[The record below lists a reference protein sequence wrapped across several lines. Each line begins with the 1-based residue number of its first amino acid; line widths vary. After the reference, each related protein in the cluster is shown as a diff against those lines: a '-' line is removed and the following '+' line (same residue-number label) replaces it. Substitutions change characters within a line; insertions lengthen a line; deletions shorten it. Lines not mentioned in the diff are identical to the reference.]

1 MKLTILTQELKKGLN
16 YTERLTGR
24 NLTLPILNNVLL
36 EATTNFL
43 KISSTDLETGI
54 EWWGLCKTESEG
66 KITIPAKILT
76 QVINNISDEK
86 IEIEDKNDTLFI
98 KTKSFKTQIKGYTS
112 DDFPIIPQFSK
123 EECIEISA
131 QELKESL
138 VDVVDIASL
147 SQIRPEI
154 SGIYFVFK
162 KDSVNLVATDS
173 FRLVERTVKSNN
185 YKNSFNEEVKF
196 ILSQKTTKEVINVIQ
211 ENTGLVKIYYS
222 ESQILFETTLNEV
235 DHPEIDLI
243 SRQIEG
249 NYPAYKEI
257 IPKEY
262 KTRIIVPKDELVKQI
277 KLAGLFAG
285 KINEVKFK
293 NDDKNLEILSQD
305 IELGENSSILEAKIE
320 GETTEIS
327 FNYKFIL
334 DGVNRVKTKN
344 VLLELQGP
352 SGAGVIKAEEGI
364 DYIYVVMPI
373 KR

>member
-1 MKLTILTQELKKGLN
+1 MKLTILTHELKKGLN
-16 YTERLTGR
+16 YTERLTGK
-24 NLTLPILNNVLL
+24 NLTLPILNNVLI
-36 EATTNFL
+36 EALPNFL

-54 EWWGLCKTESEG
+54 EWWGLCKTEEEG
-66 KITIPAKILT
+66 KITVPAKILT

-86 IEIEDKNDTLFI
+86 IEIENKNDTLFI
-98 KTKSFKTQIKGYTS
+98 KTKTFKTQIKGYTS

-123 EECIEISA
+123 EDFIEINA
-131 QELKESL
+131 QELKDGL
-138 VDVVDIASL
+138 VDVVDIASV

-162 KDSVNLVATDS
+162 KDLVNLVATDS
-173 FRLVERTVKSNN
+173 FRLVERTLQSSN
-185 YKNSFNEEVKF
+185 YKNSFNDEIKF
-196 ILSQKTTKEVINVIQ
+196 ILSQKTTKEVINILQ
-211 ENTGLVKIYYS
+211 ENTGSVKIYYS
-222 ESQILFETTLNEV
+222 ESQILFETNLNEV
-235 DHPEIDLI
+235 DHPEINLI

-262 KTRIIVPKDELVKQI
+262 KTRIIVDKDFLTKQI

-285 KINEVKFK
+285 KINEIKIK

-305 IELGENSSILEAKIE
+305 LELGENSSILEAKIE
-320 GETTEIS
+320 GEPVEIS

-334 DGVNRVKTKN
+334 DGVSRVKTKN
-344 VLLELQGP
+344 AILELQGA
-352 SGAGVIKAEEGI
+352 SGAGVIKAEEGV

-373 KR
+373 KI

>member
-16 YTERLTGR
+16 YTERLTGK
-24 NLTLPILNNVLL
+24 NLTLPILNNVLI
-36 EATTNFL
+36 EALPNFL

-54 EWWGLCKTESEG
+54 EWWGLCKTEQEG

-86 IEIEDKNDTLFI
+86 IEIEDRNDTLFI
-98 KTKSFKTQIKGYTS
+98 RTKTFKTQIKGFTA

-123 EECIEISA
+123 EDFIEISA
-131 QELKESL
+131 EKLRDGL
-138 VDVVDIASL
+138 ADVVDIASM

-154 SGIYFVFK
+154 SGIYFIFK

-173 FRLVERTVKSNN
+173 FRLIERTVKSNN
-185 YKNSFNEEVKF
+185 YKNSFNEDIKF
-196 ILSQKTTKEVINVIQ
+196 ILSQKTTKEIINILQ
-211 ENTGLVKIYYS
+211 ENNGTVRVYYS
-222 ESQILFETTLNEV
+222 ETQILFETSLNEIE
-235 DHPEIDLI
+235 HPEINLI

-262 KTRIIVPKDELVKQI
+262 KTRIIVEKDLLIKQI

-285 KINEVKFK
+285 KTNEIKIK

-305 IELGENSSILEAKIE
+305 LDLGENSSILEAKTE
-320 GETTEIS
+320 GDNTEIS

-334 DGVNRVKTKN
+334 DGITRVKTKN
-344 VLLELQGP
+344 AIIELQGA
-352 SGAGVIKAEEGI
+352 SGAGAIKEEEGI
-364 DYIYVVMPI
+364 DYVYVVMPI

>member
-1 MKLTILTQELKKGLN
+1 MKLTILTHELKKGLN
-16 YTERLTGR
+16 YTERLTGK
-24 NLTLPILNNVLL
+24 NLTLPILNNVLI
-36 EATTNFL
+36 EALPNFL

-54 EWWGLCKTESEG
+54 EWWGLCKTEEEG
-66 KITIPAKILT
+66 KITVPAKILT

-86 IEIEDKNDTLFI
+86 IEIENKNDTLFI
-98 KTKSFKTQIKGYTS
+98 KTKTFKTQIKGYTS

-123 EECIEISA
+123 EDFIEINA
-131 QELKESL
+131 QELKDGL
-138 VDVVDIASL
+138 VDVVDIASV

-162 KDSVNLVATDS
+162 KDLVNLVATDS
-173 FRLVERTVKSNN
+173 FRLVERTLQSSN
-185 YKNSFNEEVKF
+185 YKNSFNDEIKF
-196 ILSQKTTKEVINVIQ
+196 ILSQKTTKEVINILQ
-211 ENTGLVKIYYS
+211 ENTGSVKIYYS
-222 ESQILFETTLNEV
+222 ESQILFETNLNEV
-235 DHPEIDLI
+235 DHPEINLI

-262 KTRIIVPKDELVKQI
+262 KTRIIVDKDFLTKQI

-285 KINEVKFK
+285 KINEIKIK

-305 IELGENSSILEAKIE
+305 LELGENSSILEAKIE
-320 GETTEIS
+320 GEPVEIS

-334 DGVNRVKTKN
+334 DGVSRVKTKN
-344 VLLELQGP
+344 AILELQGA
-352 SGAGVIKAEEGI
+352 SGAGVIKAEEGT

-373 KR
+373 KI

>member
-1 MKLTILTQELKKGLN
+1 MKLTILTQELKKGLS

-24 NLTLPILNNVLL
+24 NLTLPILNNVLI
-36 EATTNFL
+36 EALPNFL
-43 KISSTDLETGI
+43 KISSTDLETGV
-54 EWWGLCKTESEG
+54 EWWGLCKTEEEG
-66 KITIPAKILT
+66 RITIPAKILA
-76 QVINNISDEK
+76 QVVNNISDEK

-98 KTKSFKTQIKGYTS
+98 KTKTFKTQIKGYTA

-123 EECIEISA
+123 EDCIEVSA
-131 QELKESL
+131 QELKDGL

-162 KDSVNLVATDS
+162 KDLVNLVATDS
-173 FRLVERTVKSNN
+173 FRLVERTIKSNN
-185 YKNSFNEEVKF
+185 YKNSFSEDIKF
-196 ILSQKTTKEVINVIQ
+196 ILSQKTTKEVINILQ

-222 ESQILFETTLNEV
+222 ESQILFETCLSEIE
-235 DHPEIDLI
+235 HPEINLI

-262 KTRIIVPKDELVKQI
+262 KTRIIVEKDKLVKQI

-285 KINEVKFK
+285 KINEIKIK

-305 IELGENSSILEAKIE
+305 LELGENNSTLEVKIE
-320 GETTEIS
+320 GDNTEIS
-327 FNYKFIL
+327 FNYKFVL
-334 DGVNRVKTKN
+334 DGINRVKTKN
-344 VLLELQGP
+344 VILELQGS
-352 SGAGVIKAEEGI
+352 SGAGVVKAEEAM

>member
-1 MKLTILTQELKKGLN
+1 MKLTILTHELKKGLN
-16 YTERLTGR
+16 YTERLTGK
-24 NLTLPILNNVLL
+24 NLTLPILNNVLI
-36 EATTNFL
+36 EALPNFL

-54 EWWGLCKTESEG
+54 EWWGLCKTEEEG

-86 IEIEDKNDTLFI
+86 IEIENKNDTLFI
-98 KTKSFKTQIKGYTS
+98 KTKTFKTQIKGYTS

-123 EECIEISA
+123 EDFIEINA
-131 QELKESL
+131 QELKDGL
-138 VDVVDIASL
+138 IDVVDIASV

-162 KDSVNLVATDS
+162 KDLVNLVATDS
-173 FRLVERTVKSNN
+173 FRLVERTLQSSN
-185 YKNSFNEEVKF
+185 YKNSFNDEIKF
-196 ILSQKTTKEVINVIQ
+196 ILSQKTTKEVINILQ
-211 ENTGLVKIYYS
+211 ENTGTVKIYYS
-222 ESQILFETTLNEV
+222 ESQILFETNLNEV
-235 DHPEIDLI
+235 DHPEINLI

-262 KTRIIVPKDELVKQI
+262 KTRIIVDKDFLTKQI

-285 KINEVKFK
+285 KINEIKIK

-305 IELGENSSILEAKIE
+305 LELGENSSILEAKIE
-320 GETTEIS
+320 GEPVEIS

-334 DGVNRVKTKN
+334 DGVSRVKTKN
-344 VLLELQGP
+344 AILELQGA
-352 SGAGVIKAEEGI
+352 SGAGVIKAEEGV

-373 KR
+373 KI

>member
-1 MKLTILTQELKKGLN
+1 MKLTILTHELKKGLN
-16 YTERLTGR
+16 YTERLTGK
-24 NLTLPILNNVLL
+24 NLTLPILNNVLI
-36 EATTNFL
+36 EALPNFL

-54 EWWGLCKTESEG
+54 EWWGLCKTEEEG

-86 IEIEDKNDTLFI
+86 IEIENKNDTLFI
-98 KTKSFKTQIKGYTS
+98 KTKTFKTQIKGYTS

-123 EECIEISA
+123 EDFIEINA
-131 QELKESL
+131 QELKDGL
-138 VDVVDIASL
+138 IDVVDIASV

-162 KDSVNLVATDS
+162 KDLVNLVATDS
-173 FRLVERTVKSNN
+173 FRLVERTLQSNS
-185 YKNSFNEEVKF
+185 YKNSFNDEIKF
-196 ILSQKTTKEVINVIQ
+196 ILSQKTTKEVINILQ
-211 ENTGLVKIYYS
+211 ENTGTVKIYYS
-222 ESQILFETTLNEV
+222 ESQILFETNLNEV
-235 DHPEIDLI
+235 DHPEINLI

-262 KTRIIVPKDELVKQI
+262 KTRIIVDKDFLTKQI

-285 KINEVKFK
+285 KINEIKIK

-305 IELGENSSILEAKIE
+305 LELGENSSILEAKIE
-320 GETTEIS
+320 GEPVEIS

-334 DGVNRVKTKN
+334 DGVSRVKTKN
-344 VLLELQGP
+344 VILELQGA
-352 SGAGVIKAEEGI
+352 SGAGVIKAEEGT

-373 KR
+373 KI

>member
-1 MKLTILTQELKKGLN
+1 MKLTILTHELKKGLN
-16 YTERLTGR
+16 YTERLTGK
-24 NLTLPILNNVLL
+24 NLTLPILNNVLI
-36 EATTNFL
+36 EALPNFL

-54 EWWGLCKTESEG
+54 EWWGLCKTEEEG
-66 KITIPAKILT
+66 KITVPAKILT

-86 IEIEDKNDTLFI
+86 IEIENKNDTLFI
-98 KTKSFKTQIKGYTS
+98 KTKTFKTQIKGYTS

-123 EECIEISA
+123 EDFIEINA
-131 QELKESL
+131 QELKDGL
-138 VDVVDIASL
+138 VDVVDIASV

-162 KDSVNLVATDS
+162 KDLVNLVATDS
-173 FRLVERTVKSNN
+173 FRLVERTLQSSN
-185 YKNSFNEEVKF
+185 YKNSFNDEIKF
-196 ILSQKTTKEVINVIQ
+196 ILSQKTTKEVINILQ
-211 ENTGLVKIYYS
+211 ENTGSVKIYYS
-222 ESQILFETTLNEV
+222 ESQILFETNLNEV
-235 DHPEIDLI
+235 DHPEINLI

-262 KTRIIVPKDELVKQI
+262 KTRIIADKDFLIKQI

-285 KINEVKFK
+285 KINEIKIK

-305 IELGENSSILEAKIE
+305 LELGENSSILEAKIE
-320 GETTEIS
+320 GEPVEIS

-334 DGVNRVKTKN
+334 DGVSRVKTKN
-344 VLLELQGP
+344 AILELQGA
-352 SGAGVIKAEEGI
+352 SGAGVIKAEEGT

-373 KR
+373 KI

>member
-16 YTERLTGR
+16 HTERLTGK
-24 NLTLPILNNVLL
+24 NLTLPILNNVLI
-36 EATTNFL
+36 EALPNFL

-54 EWWGLCKTESEG
+54 EWWGLCKTEEEG
-66 KITIPAKILT
+66 KITVPAKILT

-86 IEIEDKNDTLFI
+86 IEIENKNDTLFI
-98 KTKSFKTQIKGYTS
+98 KTKTFKTQIKGYTS

-123 EECIEISA
+123 EDFIEINA
-131 QELKESL
+131 QELKDGL
-138 VDVVDIASL
+138 IDVVDIASM

-162 KDSVNLVATDS
+162 KDLVNLVATDS
-173 FRLVERTVKSNN
+173 FRLVERTLQSSN
-185 YKNSFNEEVKF
+185 YKNSFNDEIKF
-196 ILSQKTTKEVINVIQ
+196 ILSQKTTKEVINILQ
-211 ENTGLVKIYYS
+211 ENTGSVKIYYS
-222 ESQILFETTLNEV
+222 ESQILFETNLNEV
-235 DHPEIDLI
+235 DHPEINLI

-262 KTRIIVPKDELVKQI
+262 KTRIIVDKDFLIKQI

-285 KINEVKFK
+285 KINEIKIK

-305 IELGENSSILEAKIE
+305 LELGENSSILEAKID
-320 GETTEIS
+320 GEPVEIS

-334 DGVNRVKTKN
+334 DGVSRVKTKN
-344 VLLELQGP
+344 VILELQGA
-352 SGAGVIKAEEGI
+352 SGAGVIKAEEGT

-373 KR
+373 KI

>member
-1 MKLTILTQELKKGLN
+1 MKLTILTHELKKGLN
-16 YTERLTGR
+16 YTERLTGK
-24 NLTLPILNNVLL
+24 NLTLPILNNVLI
-36 EATTNFL
+36 EALPNFL

-54 EWWGLCKTESEG
+54 EWWGLCKTEEEG

-86 IEIEDKNDTLFI
+86 IEIENKNDTLFI
-98 KTKSFKTQIKGYTS
+98 KTKTFRTQIKGYTS

-123 EECIEISA
+123 EDFIEISA
-131 QELKESL
+131 QELKEGL
-138 VDVVDIASL
+138 ADVVDIAST

-162 KDSVNLVATDS
+162 KDVVNLVATDS
-173 FRLVERTVKSNN
+173 FRLVERTIKSNN
-185 YKNSFNEEVKF
+185 YKNSFTDDIKF
-196 ILSQKTTKEVINVIQ
+196 ILSQKTTKEVINILQ
-211 ENTGLVKIYYS
+211 ENIGSVKIYYS
-222 ESQILFETTLNEV
+222 ESQILFETSLNEV
-235 DHPEIDLI
+235 DHPEINLI

-262 KTRIIVPKDELVKQI
+262 KTRIIIDKESLVKQI

-285 KINEVKFK
+285 KINEIKIK
-293 NDDKNLEILSQD
+293 NDKRCLEILSRD
-305 IELGENSSILEAKIE
+305 LDLGENSSTLEAVID
-320 GETTEIS
+320 GEDTEIS
-327 FNYKFIL
+327 FNYKFVL
-334 DGVNRVKTKN
+334 DGINRVKTKN
-344 VLLELQGP
+344 AILELQGN
-352 SGAGVIKAEEGI
+352 SGAGVIRDEEGI

>member
-1 MKLTILTQELKKGLN
+1 MKLTILTHELKKGLN
-16 YTERLTGR
+16 YTERLTGK
-24 NLTLPILNNVLL
+24 NLTLPILNNVLI
-36 EATTNFL
+36 EALPNFL

-54 EWWGLCKTESEG
+54 EWWGLCKTEEEG
-66 KITIPAKILT
+66 KITVPAKILT

-86 IEIEDKNDTLFI
+86 IEIENKNDTLFI
-98 KTKSFKTQIKGYTS
+98 KTKTFKTQIKGYTS

-123 EECIEISA
+123 EDFIEINA
-131 QELKESL
+131 QELKDGL
-138 VDVVDIASL
+138 IDVVDIASM

-173 FRLVERTVKSNN
+173 FRLIERTIKSGN
-185 YKNSFNEEVKF
+185 YKNSFNDEIKF
-196 ILSQKTTKEVINVIQ
+196 ILSQRTTKELINVIQ
-211 ENTGLVKIYYS
+211 ENLGTVKIYYS
-222 ESQILFETTLNEV
+222 ESQILFETNLNEV
-235 DHPEIDLI
+235 DHPEINLI

-262 KTRIIVPKDELVKQI
+262 KTRIIVDKDFLTKQI

-285 KINEVKFK
+285 KINEIKIK

-305 IELGENSSILEAKIE
+305 LELGENSSILEAKIE
-320 GETTEIS
+320 GEPVEIS

-334 DGVNRVKTKN
+334 DGVSRVKTKN
-344 VLLELQGP
+344 AILELQGA
-352 SGAGVIKAEEGI
+352 SGAGVIKAEEGT

-373 KR
+373 KI

>member
-1 MKLTILTQELKKGLN
+1 MKLTILTQELKKGLS

-24 NLTLPILNNVLL
+24 NLTLPILNNVLI
-36 EATTNFL
+36 EALPNFL

-54 EWWGLCKTESEG
+54 EWWGLCKTEEEG
-66 KITIPAKILT
+66 RITIPAKILS
-76 QVINNISDEK
+76 QVVNNISDEK

-98 KTKSFKTQIKGYTS
+98 KTKTFKTQIKGYTA

-123 EECIEISA
+123 EDCIEVSA
-131 QELKESL
+131 QELKDGL

-162 KDSVNLVATDS
+162 KDLVNLVATDS
-173 FRLVERTVKSNN
+173 FRLVERTIKSNN
-185 YKNSFNEEVKF
+185 YKNSFSEDIKF
-196 ILSQKTTKEVINVIQ
+196 ILSQKTTKEVINILQ

-222 ESQILFETTLNEV
+222 ESQILFETCLSEIE
-235 DHPEIDLI
+235 HPEINLI

-262 KTRIIVPKDELVKQI
+262 KTRIIVEKDRLVKQI

-285 KINEVKFK
+285 KINEMKIK

-305 IELGENSSILEAKIE
+305 LELGENSSTLEAKIE
-320 GETTEIS
+320 GDNTEIS
-327 FNYKFIL
+327 FNYKFVL
-334 DGVNRVKTKN
+334 DGINRVKTKN
-344 VLLELQGP
+344 VVLELQGS
-352 SGAGVIKAEEGI
+352 SGAGVIKAEEGM

>member
-1 MKLTILTQELKKGLN
+1 MKLTILTHELKKGLN
-16 YTERLTGR
+16 YTERLTGK
-24 NLTLPILNNVLL
+24 NLTLPILNNVLI
-36 EATTNFL
+36 EALPNFL

-54 EWWGLCKTESEG
+54 EWWGLCKTEEEG

-86 IEIEDKNDTLFI
+86 IEIENKNDTLFI
-98 KTKSFKTQIKGYTS
+98 KTKTFRTQIKGYTS

-123 EECIEISA
+123 EDFIEINA
-131 QELKESL
+131 QELKDGL
-138 VDVVDIASL
+138 IDVVDIASM

-162 KDSVNLVATDS
+162 KDLVNLVATDS
-173 FRLVERTVKSNN
+173 FRLVERTLQSSN
-185 YKNSFNEEVKF
+185 YKNSFNDEIKF
-196 ILSQKTTKEVINVIQ
+196 ILSQKTTKEVINILQ
-211 ENTGLVKIYYS
+211 ENTGSVKIYYS
-222 ESQILFETTLNEV
+222 ESQILFETNLNEV
-235 DHPEIDLI
+235 DHPEINLI

-262 KTRIIVPKDELVKQI
+262 KTRIIVDKDFLIKQI

-285 KINEVKFK
+285 KINEIKIK

-305 IELGENSSILEAKIE
+305 LELGENSSILEAKID
-320 GETTEIS
+320 GEPVEIS

-334 DGVNRVKTKN
+334 DGVSRVKTKN
-344 VLLELQGP
+344 VILELQGA
-352 SGAGVIKAEEGI
+352 SGAGVIKAEEGT

-373 KR
+373 KI

>member
-1 MKLTILTQELKKGLN
+1 MKLTILTHELKKGLN
-16 YTERLTGR
+16 YTERLTGK
-24 NLTLPILNNVLL
+24 NLTLPILNNVLI
-36 EATTNFL
+36 EALPNFL

-54 EWWGLCKTESEG
+54 EWWGLCKTEEEG

-86 IEIEDKNDTLFI
+86 IEIENKNDTLFI
-98 KTKSFKTQIKGYTS
+98 KTKTFKTQIKGYTS

-123 EECIEISA
+123 EDFIEINA
-131 QELKESL
+131 QELKDGL
-138 VDVVDIASL
+138 IDVVDIASM

-162 KDSVNLVATDS
+162 KDLVNLVATDS
-173 FRLVERTVKSNN
+173 FRLVERTLQSNS
-185 YKNSFNEEVKF
+185 YKNSFNDEIKF
-196 ILSQKTTKEVINVIQ
+196 ILSQKTTKEVINILQ
-211 ENTGLVKIYYS
+211 ENTGSVKIYYS
-222 ESQILFETTLNEV
+222 ESQILFETNLNEV
-235 DHPEIDLI
+235 DHPEINLI

-262 KTRIIVPKDELVKQI
+262 KTRIIVDKDFLTKQI

-285 KINEVKFK
+285 KINEIKIK

-305 IELGENSSILEAKIE
+305 LELGENSSILEAKIE
-320 GETTEIS
+320 GEPVEIS

-334 DGVNRVKTKN
+334 DGVSRVKTKN
-344 VLLELQGP
+344 VILELQGA
-352 SGAGVIKAEEGI
+352 SGAGVIKAEEGT

-373 KR
+373 KI

>member
-131 QELKESL
+131 KELKESL

-185 YKNSFNEEVKF
+185 YKNSFNEEIKF

-243 SRQIEG
+243 SR
-249 NYPAYKEI
+249 I
-257 IPKEY
+257 I
-262 KTRIIVPKDELVKQI
+262 RW
-277 KLAGLFAG
+277 
-285 KINEVKFK
+285 K
-293 NDDKNLEILSQD
+293 NQ
-305 IELGENSSILEAKIE
+305 
-320 GETTEIS
+320 
-327 FNYKFIL
+327 
-334 DGVNRVKTKN
+334 
-344 VLLELQGP
+344 
-352 SGAGVIKAEEGI
+352 
-364 DYIYVVMPI
+364 
-373 KR
+373 

>member
-1 MKLTILTQELKKGLN
+1 MKLTILTHELKKGLN
-16 YTERLTGR
+16 YTERLTGK
-24 NLTLPILNNVLL
+24 NLTLPILNNVLI
-36 EATTNFL
+36 EALPNFL

-54 EWWGLCKTESEG
+54 EWWGLCKTEEEG
-66 KITIPAKILT
+66 KITVPAKILT

-86 IEIEDKNDTLFI
+86 IEIENKNDTLFI
-98 KTKSFKTQIKGYTS
+98 KTKTFRTQIKGYTS

-123 EECIEISA
+123 EDFIEINA
-131 QELKESL
+131 QELKDGL
-138 VDVVDIASL
+138 IDVVDIASM

-162 KDSVNLVATDS
+162 KDLVNLVATDS
-173 FRLVERTVKSNN
+173 FRLVERTLQSSN
-185 YKNSFNEEVKF
+185 YKNSFNDEIKF
-196 ILSQKTTKEVINVIQ
+196 ILSQKTTKEVINILQ
-211 ENTGLVKIYYS
+211 ENTGSVKIYYS
-222 ESQILFETTLNEV
+222 ESQILFETNLNEV
-235 DHPEIDLI
+235 DHPEINLI

-262 KTRIIVPKDELVKQI
+262 KTRIIVDKDFLTKQI

-285 KINEVKFK
+285 KINEIKIK

-305 IELGENSSILEAKIE
+305 LELGENSSILEAKIE
-320 GETTEIS
+320 GEPVEIS

-334 DGVNRVKTKN
+334 DGVSRVKTKN
-344 VLLELQGP
+344 AILELQGA
-352 SGAGVIKAEEGI
+352 SGAGVIKAEEGT

-373 KR
+373 KI

>member
-1 MKLTILTQELKKGLN
+1 MKLTILTHELKKGLN
-16 YTERLTGR
+16 YTERLTGK
-24 NLTLPILNNVLL
+24 NLTLPILNNVLI
-36 EATTNFL
+36 EALPNFL

-54 EWWGLCKTESEG
+54 EWWGLCKTEEEG

-86 IEIEDKNDTLFI
+86 IEIENKNDTLFI
-98 KTKSFKTQIKGYTS
+98 KTKTFKTQIKGYTS

-123 EECIEISA
+123 EDFIEINA
-131 QELKESL
+131 QELKDGL
-138 VDVVDIASL
+138 IDVVDIASV

-162 KDSVNLVATDS
+162 KDLVNLVATDS
-173 FRLVERTVKSNN
+173 FRLVERTLQSNS
-185 YKNSFNEEVKF
+185 YKNSFNDEIKF
-196 ILSQKTTKEVINVIQ
+196 ILSQKTTKEVINILQ
-211 ENTGLVKIYYS
+211 ENTGSVKIYYS
-222 ESQILFETTLNEV
+222 ESQILFETNLNEV
-235 DHPEIDLI
+235 DHPEINLI

-262 KTRIIVPKDELVKQI
+262 KTRIIVDKDFLTKQI

-285 KINEVKFK
+285 KINEIKIK

-305 IELGENSSILEAKIE
+305 LELGENSSILEAKIE
-320 GETTEIS
+320 GEPVEIS

-334 DGVNRVKTKN
+334 DGVSRVKTKN
-344 VLLELQGP
+344 VILELQGA
-352 SGAGVIKAEEGI
+352 SGAGVIKAEEGT

-373 KR
+373 KI

>member
-16 YTERLTGR
+16 YTERLTGK
-24 NLTLPILNNVLL
+24 NLTLPILNNVLI
-36 EATTNFL
+36 EALPNFL

-54 EWWGLCKTESEG
+54 EWWGLCKTEEEG
-66 KITIPAKILT
+66 RITIPAKILT

-98 KTKSFKTQIKGYTS
+98 KTKTFKTQIKGFTA

-123 EECIEISA
+123 EDFIEISA
-131 QELKESL
+131 QELKDGL
-138 VDVVDIASL
+138 ADVVDIASM

-162 KDSVNLVATDS
+162 KDAVNLVATDS
-173 FRLVERTVKSNN
+173 FRLIERTVKSNN
-185 YKNSFNEEVKF
+185 YKNSFSDDVKF
-196 ILSQKTTKEVINVIQ
+196 ILSQKTTKEVINILQ
-211 ENTGLVKIYYS
+211 ENIGTVKIYYS
-222 ESQILFETTLNEV
+222 ETQILFETNLNEI
-235 DHPEIDLI
+235 DHPEINLI

-262 KTRIIVPKDELVKQI
+262 KTRIIIDKDLLTKQI

-285 KINEVKFK
+285 KINEIKIK

-305 IELGENSSILEAKIE
+305 LDLGENSSTLEAKIE
-320 GETTEIS
+320 GDNTEIS

-334 DGVNRVKTKN
+334 DGINRVKTKN
-344 VLLELQGP
+344 VMVELQGS
-352 SGAGVIKAEEGI
+352 SGAGVIKEEEGI
-364 DYIYVVMPI
+364 DYVYVVMPI

>member
-185 YKNSFNEEVKF
+185 YKNSFNEEIKF

>member
-1 MKLTILTQELKKGLN
+1 MKLTILTHELKKGLN
-16 YTERLTGR
+16 YTERLTGK
-24 NLTLPILNNVLL
+24 NLTLPILNNVLI
-36 EATTNFL
+36 EALPNFL

-54 EWWGLCKTESEG
+54 EWWGLCKTEEEG

-86 IEIEDKNDTLFI
+86 IEIENKNDTLFI
-98 KTKSFKTQIKGYTS
+98 KTKTFRTQIKGYTS

-123 EECIEISA
+123 EDFIEINA
-131 QELKESL
+131 QELKDGL
-138 VDVVDIASL
+138 IDVVDIASM

-162 KDSVNLVATDS
+162 KDLVNLVATDS
-173 FRLVERTVKSNN
+173 FRLVERTLQSSN
-185 YKNSFNEEVKF
+185 YKNSFNDEIKF
-196 ILSQKTTKEVINVIQ
+196 ILSQKTTKEVINILQ
-211 ENTGLVKIYYS
+211 ENTGSVKIYYS
-222 ESQILFETTLNEV
+222 ESQILFETNLNEV
-235 DHPEIDLI
+235 DHPEINLI

-262 KTRIIVPKDELVKQI
+262 KTRIIVDKDFLTKQI

-285 KINEVKFK
+285 KINEIKIK

-305 IELGENSSILEAKIE
+305 LELGENSSILEAKIE
-320 GETTEIS
+320 GEPVEIS

-334 DGVNRVKTKN
+334 DGVSRVKTKN
-344 VLLELQGP
+344 AILELQGA
-352 SGAGVIKAEEGI
+352 SGAGVIKAEEGT

-373 KR
+373 KI

>member
-1 MKLTILTQELKKGLN
+1 MKLTILTHELKKGLN
-16 YTERLTGR
+16 YTERLTGK
-24 NLTLPILNNVLL
+24 NLTLPILNNVLI
-36 EATTNFL
+36 EALPNFL

-54 EWWGLCKTESEG
+54 EWWGLCKTEEEG

-86 IEIEDKNDTLFI
+86 IEIENKNDTLFI
-98 KTKSFKTQIKGYTS
+98 KTKTFRTQIKGYTS

-123 EECIEISA
+123 EDFIEINA
-131 QELKESL
+131 QELKDGL
-138 VDVVDIASL
+138 IDVVDIASM

-162 KDSVNLVATDS
+162 KDLVNLVATDS
-173 FRLVERTVKSNN
+173 FRLVERTLQSNS
-185 YKNSFNEEVKF
+185 YKNSFNDEIKF
-196 ILSQKTTKEVINVIQ
+196 ILSQKTTKEVINILQ
-211 ENTGLVKIYYS
+211 ENTGTVKIYYS
-222 ESQILFETTLNEV
+222 ESQILFETNLNEV
-235 DHPEIDLI
+235 DHPEINLI

-262 KTRIIVPKDELVKQI
+262 KTRIIVDKDFLIKQI

-285 KINEVKFK
+285 KINEIKIK

-305 IELGENSSILEAKIE
+305 LELGENSSILEAKIE
-320 GETTEIS
+320 GEPVEIS

-334 DGVNRVKTKN
+334 DGVSRVKTKN
-344 VLLELQGP
+344 VILELQGA
-352 SGAGVIKAEEGI
+352 SGAGVIKAEEGT

-373 KR
+373 KI

>member
-16 YTERLTGR
+16 YTERLTGK
-24 NLTLPILNNVLL
+24 NLTLPILNNVLI
-36 EATTNFL
+36 EALPNFL

-54 EWWGLCKTESEG
+54 EWWGLCKTEEEG
-66 KITIPAKILT
+66 KITVPAKILT

-86 IEIEDKNDTLFI
+86 IEIENKNDTLFI
-98 KTKSFKTQIKGYTS
+98 KTKTFRTQIKGYTS

-123 EECIEISA
+123 EDFIEINA
-131 QELKESL
+131 QELKDGL
-138 VDVVDIASL
+138 IDVVDIASM

-162 KDSVNLVATDS
+162 KDLVNLVATDS
-173 FRLVERTVKSNN
+173 FRLVERTLQSSN
-185 YKNSFNEEVKF
+185 YKNSFNDEIKF
-196 ILSQKTTKEVINVIQ
+196 ILSQKTTKEVINILQ
-211 ENTGLVKIYYS
+211 ENTGSVKIYYS
-222 ESQILFETTLNEV
+222 ESQILFETNLNEV
-235 DHPEIDLI
+235 DHPEINLI

-262 KTRIIVPKDELVKQI
+262 KTRIIVDKDFLTKQI

-285 KINEVKFK
+285 KINEIKIK

-305 IELGENSSILEAKIE
+305 LELGENSSILEAKIE
-320 GETTEIS
+320 GEPVEIS

-334 DGVNRVKTKN
+334 DGVSRVKTKN
-344 VLLELQGP
+344 AILELQGA
-352 SGAGVIKAEEGI
+352 SGAGVIKAEEGV

-373 KR
+373 KI

>member
-1 MKLTILTQELKKGLN
+1 MKLTILTHELKKGLN
-16 YTERLTGR
+16 YTERLTGK
-24 NLTLPILNNVLL
+24 NLTLPILNNVLI
-36 EATTNFL
+36 EALPNFL

-54 EWWGLCKTESEG
+54 EWWGLCKTEEEG
-66 KITIPAKILT
+66 KITVPAKILT

-86 IEIEDKNDTLFI
+86 IEIENKNDTLFI
-98 KTKSFKTQIKGYTS
+98 KTKTFKTQIKGYTS

-123 EECIEISA
+123 EDFIEINA
-131 QELKESL
+131 QELKDGL
-138 VDVVDIASL
+138 IDVVDIASM

-162 KDSVNLVATDS
+162 KDLVNLVATDS
-173 FRLVERTVKSNN
+173 FRLVERTLQSSN
-185 YKNSFNEEVKF
+185 YKNSFNDEIKF
-196 ILSQKTTKEVINVIQ
+196 ILSQKTTKEVINILQ
-211 ENTGLVKIYYS
+211 ENTGSVKIYYS
-222 ESQILFETTLNEV
+222 ESQILFETNLNEV
-235 DHPEIDLI
+235 DHPEINLI

-262 KTRIIVPKDELVKQI
+262 KTRIIVDKDFLIKQI

-285 KINEVKFK
+285 KINEIKIK

-305 IELGENSSILEAKIE
+305 LELGENSSILEAKID
-320 GETTEIS
+320 GEPVEIS

-334 DGVNRVKTKN
+334 DGVSRVKTKN
-344 VLLELQGP
+344 AILELQGA
-352 SGAGVIKAEEGI
+352 SGAGVIKAEEGT

-373 KR
+373 KI

>member
-16 YTERLTGR
+16 YTERLTGK
-24 NLTLPILNNVLL
+24 NLTLPILNNVLI
-36 EATTNFL
+36 EALPNFL

-54 EWWGLCKTESEG
+54 EWWGLCKTEEEG
-66 KITIPAKILT
+66 KITVPAKILT

-86 IEIEDKNDTLFI
+86 IEIENKNDTLFI
-98 KTKSFKTQIKGYTS
+98 KTKTFRTQIKGYTS

-123 EECIEISA
+123 EDFIEINA
-131 QELKESL
+131 QELKDGL
-138 VDVVDIASL
+138 IDVVDIASM

-162 KDSVNLVATDS
+162 KDLVNLVATDS
-173 FRLVERTVKSNN
+173 FRLVERTLQSSN
-185 YKNSFNEEVKF
+185 YKNSFNDEIKF
-196 ILSQKTTKEVINVIQ
+196 ILSQKTTKEVINILQ
-211 ENTGLVKIYYS
+211 ENTGSVKIYYS
-222 ESQILFETTLNEV
+222 ESQILFETNLNEV
-235 DHPEIDLI
+235 DHPEINLI

-262 KTRIIVPKDELVKQI
+262 KTRIIVDKDFLIKQI

-285 KINEVKFK
+285 KINEIKIK

-305 IELGENSSILEAKIE
+305 LELGENSSILEAKIE
-320 GETTEIS
+320 GEPVEIS

-334 DGVNRVKTKN
+334 DGVSRVKTKN
-344 VLLELQGP
+344 AILELQGA
-352 SGAGVIKAEEGI
+352 SGAGVIKAEEGT

-373 KR
+373 KI

>member
-16 YTERLTGR
+16 YTERLTGK
-24 NLTLPILNNVLL
+24 NLTLPILNNVLI
-36 EATTNFL
+36 EALPNFL

-54 EWWGLCKTESEG
+54 EWWGLCKTEEEG

-86 IEIEDKNDTLFI
+86 IEIENKNDTLFI
-98 KTKSFKTQIKGYTS
+98 KTKTFKTQIKGYTS

-123 EECIEISA
+123 EDFIEINA
-131 QELKESL
+131 QELKDGL
-138 VDVVDIASL
+138 VDVVDIASM

-162 KDSVNLVATDS
+162 KDLVNLVATDS
-173 FRLVERTVKSNN
+173 FRLVERTLQSSN
-185 YKNSFNEEVKF
+185 YKNSFNEEIKF
-196 ILSQKTTKEVINVIQ
+196 ILSQKTTKEVINILQ
-211 ENTGLVKIYYS
+211 ENTGSVKIYYS
-222 ESQILFETTLNEV
+222 ESQILFETNLNEV
-235 DHPEIDLI
+235 DHPEINLI

-262 KTRIIVPKDELVKQI
+262 KTRIIVDKDFLTKQI

-285 KINEVKFK
+285 KINEIKIK

-305 IELGENSSILEAKIE
+305 LELGENSSILEAKIE
-320 GETTEIS
+320 GEPVEIS

-344 VLLELQGP
+344 AILELQGA
-352 SGAGVIKAEEGI
+352 SGAGVIKAEEGV

-373 KR
+373 KI

>member
-1 MKLTILTQELKKGLN
+1 MKLTILTHELKKGLN
-16 YTERLTGR
+16 YTERLTGK
-24 NLTLPILNNVLL
+24 NLTLPILNNVLI
-36 EATTNFL
+36 EALPNFL

-54 EWWGLCKTESEG
+54 EWWGLCKTEEEG

-86 IEIEDKNDTLFI
+86 IEIENKNDTLFI
-98 KTKSFKTQIKGYTS
+98 KTKTFKTQIKGYTS

-123 EECIEISA
+123 EDFIEINA
-131 QELKESL
+131 QELKDGL
-138 VDVVDIASL
+138 IDVVDIASM

-162 KDSVNLVATDS
+162 KDLVNLVATDS
-173 FRLVERTVKSNN
+173 FRLVERTLQSSN
-185 YKNSFNEEVKF
+185 YKNSFNDEIKF
-196 ILSQKTTKEVINVIQ
+196 ILSQKTTKEVINILQ
-211 ENTGLVKIYYS
+211 ENTGSVKIYYS
-222 ESQILFETTLNEV
+222 ESQILFETNLNEV
-235 DHPEIDLI
+235 DHPEINLI

-262 KTRIIVPKDELVKQI
+262 KTRIIVDKDFLTKQI

-285 KINEVKFK
+285 KINEIKIK

-305 IELGENSSILEAKIE
+305 LELGENSSILEAKIE
-320 GETTEIS
+320 GEPVEIS

-334 DGVNRVKTKN
+334 DGVSRVKTKN
-344 VLLELQGP
+344 AILELQGA
-352 SGAGVIKAEEGI
+352 SGAGVIKAEEGT

-373 KR
+373 KI

>member
-1 MKLTILTQELKKGLN
+1 MKLTILTHELKKGLN
-16 YTERLTGR
+16 YTERLTGK
-24 NLTLPILNNVLL
+24 NLTLPILNNVLI
-36 EATTNFL
+36 EALPNFL

-54 EWWGLCKTESEG
+54 EWWGLCKTEEEG
-66 KITIPAKILT
+66 KITVPAKILT

-86 IEIEDKNDTLFI
+86 IEIENKNDTLFI
-98 KTKSFKTQIKGYTS
+98 KTKTFRTQIKGYTS

-123 EECIEISA
+123 EDFIEINA
-131 QELKESL
+131 QELKDGL
-138 VDVVDIASL
+138 VDVVDIASV

-162 KDSVNLVATDS
+162 KDLVNLVATDS
-173 FRLVERTVKSNN
+173 FRLVERTLQSSN
-185 YKNSFNEEVKF
+185 YKNSFNDEIKF
-196 ILSQKTTKEVINVIQ
+196 ILSQKTTKEVINILQ
-211 ENTGLVKIYYS
+211 ENTGSVKIYYS
-222 ESQILFETTLNEV
+222 ESQILFETNLNEV
-235 DHPEIDLI
+235 DHPEINLI

-262 KTRIIVPKDELVKQI
+262 KTRIIVDKDFLIKQI

-285 KINEVKFK
+285 KINEIKIK

-305 IELGENSSILEAKIE
+305 LELGENSSILEAKID
-320 GETTEIS
+320 GEPVEIS

-334 DGVNRVKTKN
+334 DGVSRVKTKN
-344 VLLELQGP
+344 AILELQGA
-352 SGAGVIKAEEGI
+352 SGAGVIKAEEGT

-373 KR
+373 KI

>member
-16 YTERLTGR
+16 YTERLTGK
-24 NLTLPILNNVLL
+24 NLTLPILNNVLI
-36 EATTNFL
+36 EALPNFL

-54 EWWGLCKTESEG
+54 EWWGLCKTEEEG
-66 KITIPAKILT
+66 RITIPAKILT

-98 KTKSFKTQIKGYTS
+98 KTKTFKTQIKGFTA

-123 EECIEISA
+123 EDFIEISA
-131 QELKESL
+131 QELKDGL
-138 VDVVDIASL
+138 ADVVDIASM

-162 KDSVNLVATDS
+162 KDAVNLVATDS
-173 FRLVERTVKSNN
+173 FRLIERTVKSNN
-185 YKNSFNEEVKF
+185 YKNSFNDDIKF
-196 ILSQKTTKEVINVIQ
+196 ILSQKTTKEVINILQ
-211 ENTGLVKIYYS
+211 ENIRTVKIYYS
-222 ESQILFETTLNEV
+222 ETQILFETSLNEI
-235 DHPEIDLI
+235 DHPEINLI

-262 KTRIIVPKDELVKQI
+262 KTRIIIDKDLLIKQV

-285 KINEVKFK
+285 KINEIKIK

-305 IELGENSSILEAKIE
+305 LDLGENSSTLEAKIE
-320 GETTEIS
+320 GDNTEIS

-334 DGVNRVKTKN
+334 DGINRVKTKN
-344 VLLELQGP
+344 VMVELQGS
-352 SGAGVIKAEEGI
+352 SGAGVIKEEEGI
-364 DYIYVVMPI
+364 DYVYVVMPI

>member
-1 MKLTILTQELKKGLN
+1 MKLTILTHELKKGLN

-24 NLTLPILNNVLL
+24 NSTLSILNNVLI
-36 EATTNFL
+36 EALPNFL

-54 EWWGLCKTESEG
+54 EWWGLCKTEEEG

-76 QVINNISDEK
+76 QVINSITDEK

-98 KTKSFKTQIKGYTS
+98 KTTNFKTQIKGFTA

-123 EECIEISA
+123 EDFIEISA
-131 QELKESL
+131 QELKEGL
-138 VDVVDIASL
+138 ADVVDIAST

-162 KDSVNLVATDS
+162 KDVVNLVATDS
-173 FRLVERTVKSNN
+173 FRLVERTIKSNN
-185 YKNSFNEEVKF
+185 YKNSFTDDIKF
-196 ILSQKTTKEVINVIQ
+196 ILSQKTTKEVINILQ
-211 ENTGLVKIYYS
+211 ENIGSVKIYYS
-222 ESQILFETTLNEV
+222 ESQILFETSLNEV
-235 DHPEIDLI
+235 DHPEINLI

-262 KTRIIVPKDELVKQI
+262 KTRIIIDKESLVKQI

-285 KINEVKFK
+285 KINEIKIK
-293 NDDKNLEILSQD
+293 NDKRRLEILSRD
-305 IELGENSSILEAKIE
+305 LDLGENSSTLEAVID
-320 GETTEIS
+320 GEDTEIS
-327 FNYKFIL
+327 FNYKFVL
-334 DGVNRVKTKN
+334 DGINRVKTKN
-344 VLLELQGP
+344 AILELQGN
-352 SGAGVIKAEEGI
+352 SGAGVIRDEEGI

>member
-1 MKLTILTQELKKGLN
+1 MKLTILTHELKKGLN
-16 YTERLTGR
+16 YTERLTGK
-24 NLTLPILNNVLL
+24 NLTLPILNNVLI
-36 EATTNFL
+36 EALPNFL

-54 EWWGLCKTESEG
+54 EWWGLCKTEEEG

-86 IEIEDKNDTLFI
+86 IEIENKNDTLFI
-98 KTKSFKTQIKGYTS
+98 KTKTFKTQIKGYTS

-123 EECIEISA
+123 EDFIEINA
-131 QELKESL
+131 QELKDGL
-138 VDVVDIASL
+138 VDVVDIASV

-162 KDSVNLVATDS
+162 KDLVNLVATDS
-173 FRLVERTVKSNN
+173 FRLVERTLQSSN
-185 YKNSFNEEVKF
+185 YKNSFNDEIKF
-196 ILSQKTTKEVINVIQ
+196 ILSQKTTKEVINILQ
-211 ENTGLVKIYYS
+211 ENTGSVKIYYS
-222 ESQILFETTLNEV
+222 ESQILFETNLNEV
-235 DHPEIDLI
+235 DHPEINLI

-262 KTRIIVPKDELVKQI
+262 KTRIIVDKDFLTKQI

-285 KINEVKFK
+285 KINEIKIK

-305 IELGENSSILEAKIE
+305 LELGENSSILEAKIE
-320 GETTEIS
+320 GEPVEIS

-334 DGVNRVKTKN
+334 DGVSRVKTKN
-344 VLLELQGP
+344 AILELQGA
-352 SGAGVIKAEEGI
+352 SGAGVIKAEEGT

-373 KR
+373 KI